1 MIIVRYADDFVVGFQ
16 DREEAESFL
25 HDLRVR
31 LREYNLE
38 LHPEKTRLIEFG
50 RAAREK
56 RRRRGEGRPETFDF
70 LGFTHIC
77 GVTNEGYY
85 KLIRQTQR
93 ARMARSLK
101 RVNDALK
108 RRRHSPIQILG
119 AWLRAVLNGH
129 YQYYAVPGNLQ
140 AIRSYHN
147 AVLRSWHRTLRSR
160 SQRDRKTWRQMW

>member
-1 MIIVRYADDFVVGFQ
+1 
-16 DREEAESFL
+16 
-25 HDLRVR
+25 
-31 LREYNLE
+31 
-38 LHPEKTRLIEFG
+38 
-50 RAAREK
+50 
-56 RRRRGEGRPETFDF
+56 
-70 LGFTHIC
+70 
-77 GVTNEGYY
+77 
-85 KLIRQTQR
+85 
-93 ARMARSLK
+93 MARSLK

-160 SQRDRKTWRQMW
+160 SQRDRKTWRQMWQLATRWLPPPRIRHPYPEDRFTRQYLRQEPGAVVPHAGICAGGAS